1 MKERR
6 RTQSS
11 RIELLKKN
19 IRMQEKIMEKS
30 VKGRSRTCKQIQRE
44 CPMERVK

>member
-6 RTQSS
+6 RIQSS

-30 VKGRSRTCKQIQRE
+30 LK
-44 CPMERVK
+44 